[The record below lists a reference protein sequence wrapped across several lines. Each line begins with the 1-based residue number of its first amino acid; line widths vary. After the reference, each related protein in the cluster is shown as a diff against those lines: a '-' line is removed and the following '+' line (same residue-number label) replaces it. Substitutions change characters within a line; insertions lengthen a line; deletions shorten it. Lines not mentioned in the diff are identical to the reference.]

1 VRPVLAVLQKY
12 LTDIYQADHGFSV
25 TDFLITDPALAGI
38 LGSGALVPNT
48 DESVLLSQEG
58 DDLSLSV
65 YLDEDVLKR
74 LDEADPLTA
83 LKAAQLDDLCKVLE
97 GISHFNYIVWRA
109 RQDQSVTLLELEMQA
124 EVDKFVSTWRMA
136 LDQNDYELA
145 RRLHGW
151 LFDDVS
157 FNPELDREQ
166 AERYRA
172 ANAFAARFCHGLAA
186 RLDRDG
192 DTGLDELRRFYRL
205 SQTDK
210 ISHINA
216 KTWAL

>member
-1 VRPVLAVLQKY
+1 MLAVLQKY

-25 TDFLITDPALAGI
+25 TDFVITDPVLAEL

-48 DESVLLSQEG
+48 DESVLLSQDGGE
-58 DDLSLSV
+58 LSLSV
-65 YLDEDVLKR
+65 YLDEEVLQR
-74 LDEADPLTA
+74 LTRADPLTD
-83 LKAAQLDDLCKVLE
+83 LKVGQLDDLCKVLE

-109 RQDQSVTLLELEMQA
+109 RQDKPVKLLELEMQA
-124 EVDKFVSTWRMA
+124 EVDKFVSTWLMA
-136 LDQNDYELA
+136 LDQEDFEMA

-151 LFDDVS
+151 LFDEVS

-172 ANAFAARFCHGLAA
+172 ANDYAARFCFGLAA
-186 RLDRDG
+186 RLQRDG
-192 DTGLDELRRFYRL
+192 SKGLHELRRFYRL

-210 ISHINA
+210 ISHIHA
-216 KTWAL
+216 QAYAQP

>member
-1 VRPVLAVLQKY
+1 MLSDLQKY
-12 LTDIYQADHGFSV
+12 LTDIYQADHGFEV
-25 TDFLITDPALAGI
+25 TDFLITDPALARV
-38 LGSGALVPNT
+38 LGSGAMVPNT

-58 DDLSLSV
+58 NELALSL

-74 LDEADPLTA
+74 LDRGDPLKS
-83 LKAAQLDDLCKVLE
+83 LQPSQLDDLCKVLE
-97 GISHFNYIVWRA
+97 GISHFNYILWRA
-109 RQDQSVTLLELEMQA
+109 RQGRSVKLLELEMQA
-124 EVDKFVSTWRMA
+124 EIDKFVTTWLMA
-136 LDQNDYELA
+136 LGQNDLELA

-157 FNPELDREQ
+157 FNPGLDAEQ

-172 ANAFAARFCHGLAA
+172 ANDLAARFCHGLEA

-192 DTGLDELRRFYRL
+192 DKAIGELRRFYRL
-205 SQTDK
+205 SQAGK

-216 KTWAL
+216 QAYAI

>member
-1 VRPVLAVLQKY
+1 MLSDLQKY
-12 LTDIYQADHGFSV
+12 LTDIYQADHGFEV
-25 TDFLITDPALAGI
+25 TDFLITDPALARV
-38 LGSGALVPNT
+38 LGSGAMVPNT

-58 DDLSLSV
+58 NELALSL

-74 LDEADPLTA
+74 LDRGDPLKS
-83 LKAAQLDDLCKVLE
+83 LKPSQLDDLCKVLE
-97 GISHFNYIVWRA
+97 GISHFNYILWRA
-109 RQDQSVTLLELEMQA
+109 RQGRSVKLLELEMQA
-124 EVDKFVSTWRMA
+124 EIDKFVTTWLMA
-136 LDQNDYELA
+136 LGQNDLELA

-157 FNPELDREQ
+157 FNPGLDAEQ

-172 ANAFAARFCHGLAA
+172 ANDLAARFCHGLEA

-192 DTGLDELRRFYRL
+192 SKAIDELRRFYRL
-205 SQTDK
+205 SQAGK

-216 KTWAL
+216 QAYAL

>member
-1 VRPVLAVLQKY
+1 MLAVLQKY

-48 DESVLLSQEG
+48 DESVLLSQDG
-58 DDLSLSV
+58 DGLSLSV
-65 YLDEDVLKR
+65 YLDEEVLRR
-74 LDEADPLTA
+74 LDRADPLTA
-83 LKAAQLDDLCKVLE
+83 LKPGQLDDLCKVLE

-109 RQDQSVTLLELEMQA
+109 RQDQSVKLLELEMQA
-124 EVDKFVSTWRMA
+124 EIDKFVSTWTMA
-136 LDQNDYELA
+136 LDQNEFELA

-151 LFDDVS
+151 LFEEVS

-166 AERYRA
+166 VERYRA
-172 ANAFAARFCHGLAA
+172 ANDFAARFCHGLAS

-192 DTGLDELRRFYRL
+192 DRALEELRRFYRL
-205 SQTDK
+205 SQADK

-216 KTWAL
+216 QAYAL